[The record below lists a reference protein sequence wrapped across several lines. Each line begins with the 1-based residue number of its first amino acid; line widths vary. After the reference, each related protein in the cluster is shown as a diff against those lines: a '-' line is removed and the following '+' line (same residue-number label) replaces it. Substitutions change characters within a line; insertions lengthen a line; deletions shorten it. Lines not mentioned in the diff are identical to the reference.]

1 MCWLY
6 ISCSFVA
13 QEPNDQP
20 ANLEGGVAVYSCS
33 FYGPTLFAVQAAW
46 SFLLVSQAVL
56 TFLNHGEGLPDP
68 YDDRQKSGRWKYC
81 GKLGEGGLG
90 VVHRAVDALGH
101 LQGNIAIK
109 VCKLAKDIKAAAK
122 LRSAFKLH
130 REAQWSLQFIH
141 NNKHKNYSQQR
152 ACLFAKYLEDHTGRW
167 SLDSNF
173 DAERSTFESA
183 AFRWDKFEPPEPLPT
198 HPYVAMEFVPGRTV
212 HSALGWSRHHP
223 LNKDEPVLTFREK
236 ESIIRQATE
245 ALVYLVQMGLIH
257 RDFRTTNLMVAR
269 RKASVDMRVIDLGLA
284 ISSEEHQ
291 CRNESAVVRCNWK
304 EEEKNRFDWA
314 PPEVRVKE
322 PFVNF
327 LYPIHSFDVFS
338 FGVLA
343 VAGLNSWMAF
353 YIYQFQDQSDVWYIY
368 IFNNDIYIIIYIYRW
383 FFNMYIMESLVRL

>member
-1 MCWLY
+1 MFRCL
-6 ISCSFVA
+6 
-13 QEPNDQP
+13 
-20 ANLEGGVAVYSCS
+20 
-33 FYGPTLFAVQAAW
+33 FYGLTLSCGRGSVVIFA
-46 SFLLVSQAVL
+46 LVSQAIL

-90 VVHRAVDALGH
+90 VVHRAVDALGQ

-141 NNKHKNYSQQR
+141 NNKHQNYSQQR
-152 ACLFAKYLEDHTGRW
+152 AGLFAKYLEDHTGRW
-167 SLDSNF
+167 SKDSNF

-183 AFRWDKFEPPEPLPT
+183 GFRWDKFEPPEPLPT

-223 LNKDEPVLTFREK
+223 LSKDEPVLTFREK

-257 RDFRTTNLMVAR
+257 RDFRTTNLMVVR

-284 ISSEEHQ
+284 ISAEEHQ

-343 VAGLNSWMAF
+343 VAGLNSWMA
-353 YIYQFQDQSDVWYIY
+353 
-368 IFNNDIYIIIYIYRW
+368 
-383 FFNMYIMESLVRL
+383 